1 MPAVA
6 VVSGGG
12 ENINSV
18 LFALERLNVKP
29 VLTTEAAAIAAAD
42 RVILMGVGAA
52 GPGMEKLSRLGL
64 VDCFRRLEQPLLGIC
79 VGMQLLYERSAEGE
93 VECLGLLPGRIERF
107 REQPDLAVPQMG
119 WNRIE
124 VRRSDNPLL
133 TGIESGGQA
142 YYANSY
148 YAPDSELAI
157 ATSQYGVSLTA
168 VVNRGNVYG
177 CQFHP
182 EKSRRV
188 GQRILENFL
197 TRT

>member
-1 MPAVA
+1 
-6 VVSGGG
+6 
-12 ENINSV
+12 
-18 LFALERLNVKP
+18 
-29 VLTTEAAAIAAAD
+29 
-42 RVILMGVGAA
+42 
-52 GPGMEKLSRLGL
+52 
-64 VDCFRRLEQPLLGIC
+64 
-79 VGMQLLYERSAEGE
+79 MQLLYERSAEGE

-124 VRRSDNPLL
+124 VRRPDNPLL
-133 TGIESGGQA
+133 AGMQSGDQA

-148 YAPDSELAI
+148 YAPASDLAI
-157 ATSQYGVSLTA
+157 ATSDYGVSLAA